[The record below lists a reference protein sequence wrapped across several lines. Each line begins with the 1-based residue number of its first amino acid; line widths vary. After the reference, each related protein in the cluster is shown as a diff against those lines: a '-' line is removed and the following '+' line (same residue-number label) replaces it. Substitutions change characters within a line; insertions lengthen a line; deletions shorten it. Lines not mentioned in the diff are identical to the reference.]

1 MVLCGLG
8 IWMAFAQPAGDF
20 EGKRIVDIQFD
31 PGPAPLAPQDL
42 ARMLTLK
49 KDAPYREDDVAASID
64 NLYASGRFEDIQVDA
79 EPAADGVTVRF
90 VTKLNYFTG
99 HVEITGKVS
108 NPPDR
113 GLLISTTQLNLG
125 TKYRDAQLNAA
136 ETNLQKLL
144 VADGLYEATEKPR
157 VTRDARTQTVNFTFH
172 MHPGKRA
179 KYTFPV
185 VNGNPM
191 LPDQTILRATSWRI
205 PVIHWWRQ
213 VTQVKTRAGVEGVEK
228 KYQKQDRLTTSVKL
242 DSLDYDATK
251 RRVKPTLTID
261 AGPKV
266 EVKALEAKISKGRL
280 KKYVPVYIEGAVD
293 RDLLVEGARNLRDYF
308 QSQGYYDVTVDFRQ
322 LPPQKDQLTIE
333 YTIAKG
339 TRYKLAEVQIEGN
352 KYFRNDD
359 LRDRMFLKPASLL
372 AKHGRYSEQFRKSDA
387 EAIENLYR
395 SNGFQSVK
403 VTSEVRNNYK
413 NIADDIAVTYH
424 VEEGPQWFVDR
435 LTVNGMTRLSK
446 PVAEA
451 TRAQLI
457 SSPGQP
463 YSLVAVAQD
472 RNSILTAYYSH
483 GFPAAE
489 ITYQVE
495 PADQPNRVNLVYN
508 VKEGG
513 QEFVRGVL
521 VSGLRITRP
530 KLVEKKIHIKEGDGL
545 APTEISAIQRDLYNL
560 DVFAKVNA
568 TVQNPD
574 GDEEYKYVLYDFEE
588 ADRYTM
594 NIGIGAEIA
603 QFGGTT
609 TQVDNPGGAT
619 GFSPRVSLDL
629 SRLNFLGMGDT
640 VSFRSRLSN
649 LEQRLAVEFRQ
660 PRFLGSDNRTITYQ
674 VLYDNARD
682 VRTFA
687 SRREEASVNV
697 SQKFSKS
704 LRGQFG
710 FAYRRVSVSDVVIPT
725 LLVPQLDQAVR
736 IGILTANLVQ
746 DRRDNPADAHRGM
759 YNTIDLGL
767 ASNIFGSQRNFG
779 RVLVKNATYSQLT
792 RNIVFA
798 RQTQFG
804 AILPYNPP
812 AGISS
817 TESVPLPERF
827 FSGGSDSNRGFPYN
841 QAGPRDIGMAAAEG
855 GTATLPTGFPLGGN
869 ALFFN
874 TFELRFPLFG
884 SNIGGVIFHDMGNV
898 FTDLNAISFRS
909 TQRNLQ
915 DFDYMVHAVGF
926 GIRYKTPVGPVR
938 VDLAYSINP
947 PSFLGF
953 SGTVSQLLA
962 CNPNLPP
969 SQLPAVCT
977 PVQQSV
983 SHFQFSFSI
992 GQAF

>member
-1 MVLCGLG
+1 
-8 IWMAFAQPAGDF
+8 MACAQTAGEF
-20 EGKRIVDIQFD
+20 QGRRIVDIQFD
-31 PGPAPLAPQDL
+31 PAPVPLAPQDL

-49 KDAPYREDDVAASID
+49 KGASFHEEDVAASID
-64 NLYASGRFEDIQVDA
+64 NLFASGRFEDIQVDA
-79 EPAADGVTVRF
+79 QPSSDGVTIRF
-90 VTKLNYFTG
+90 ITTLNFFNG
-99 HVEITGKVS
+99 HIEISGKVR

-113 GLLISTTQLNLG
+113 GLLIGATQLALG
-125 TKYRDAQLNAA
+125 TRYRDADLTSA

-144 VADGLYEATEKPR
+144 VANGLYEAAVQPQ

-172 MHPGKRA
+172 LKPGKRA

-185 VNGNPM
+185 INGNPK
-191 LPDQTILRATSWRI
+191 LSDQTILRATSWRI

-213 VTQVKTRAGVEGVEK
+213 VTQVKTRSGVEGIEK
-228 KYQKQDRLTTSVKL
+228 KYQKQDRLTTSVNL
-242 DSLDYDATK
+242 DSLDYDATT
-251 RRVKPTLTID
+251 RRVKPTLTIA

-266 EVKALEAKISKGRL
+266 EIKALEAKISKGRL

-308 QSQGYYDVTVDFRQ
+308 QSQGYYDVTIDFRQ

-339 TRYKLAEVQIEGN
+339 TRYKLADVKIEGN
-352 KYFRNDD
+352 KYFRAED

-372 AKHGRYSEQFRKSDA
+372 DRHGRYSEQFRKSDA

-395 SNGFQSVK
+395 ANGFQNVK

-413 NIADDIAVTYH
+413 DIANNIAVTYH
-424 VEEGPQWFVDR
+424 VDEGPQWFVDR
-435 LTVNGMTRLSK
+435 LTINGMTRLTK
-446 PVAEA
+446 PAAEA
-451 TRAQLI
+451 TRAQLT

-463 YSLVAVAQD
+463 YTLVNVAQD
-472 RNSILTAYYSH
+472 RNTILTAYYSH
-483 GFPAAE
+483 GFPDAA

-495 PADQPNRVNLVYN
+495 PGGQPNHVDVIYN
-508 VKEGG
+508 VSEGG
-513 QEFVRGVL
+513 QEFVRDVL
-521 VSGLRITRP
+521 ISGLRITRP
-530 KLVEKKIHIKEGDGL
+530 KLVEKTIHIHPGDEL
-545 APTEISAIQRDLYNL
+545 APTEISEIQRDLYNL

-568 TVQNPD
+568 TVQNPE
-574 GDEEYKYVLYDFEE
+574 GDEQYKYVLYDFDE
-588 ADRYTM
+588 ANRYTM
-594 NIGIGAEIA
+594 NVGIGAEIA

-609 TQVDNPGGAT
+609 TQIDNPGGAT

-629 SRLNFLGMGDT
+629 SRENLFGVGDT
-640 VSFRSRLSN
+640 ASFRSRLSN
-649 LEQRLAVEFRQ
+649 LEQRLVLEFRQ
-660 PRFLGSDNRTITYQ
+660 PRFLGSDKRTITYQ

-687 SRREEASVNV
+687 SRREEASINV
-697 SQKFSKS
+697 SQRFSKS

-725 LLVPQLDQAVR
+725 LLVPQLEQPLR

-779 RVLVKNATYSQLT
+779 RALVKNATYSQIT

-804 AILPYNPP
+804 AILPYHPP
-812 AGISS
+812 AGISA

-841 QAGPRDIGMAAAEG
+841 QAGPRDIGMPAATGAS
-855 GTATLPTGFPLGGN
+855 ATLPTGFPLGGN

-874 TFELRFPLFG
+874 TFELRFPLLG
-884 SNIGGVIFHDMGNV
+884 SNIGGVVFHDMGNV
-898 FTDLNAISFRS
+898 FSSLNALTFRS
-909 TQRNLQ
+909 SQRNLQ

-926 GIRYKTPVGPVR
+926 GIRYKTPLGPVR

-947 PSFLGF
+947 PSYLGF
-953 SGTVSQLLA
+953 SGTVAQLLA

-969 SQLPAVCT
+969 SELPAVCT